1 VFFGMALLQVHQHL
15 VGQLPDGQLVLSR
28 DLQGGQQPLEDR
40 VPDVAFRGRHVGAG
54 VQDHVATGDQPVV
67 ASLALVL
74 GIDLDAA
81 VAQGRIV
88 ANFAFPHARP
98 DRLAEHP
105 GEFVDQSIGVDADRH
120 QGDPQPD
127 VVAVAR
133 AEPTGARLLLLEML
147 PVGRVLEPVHP
158 AGVGEPRP
166 LCRWH
171 GVARISRKI
180 DMLSRDLVGIPR
192 GGFRARST
200 RSAIA
205 VPSGVFLRRCPS
217 SSEREPRDVKTTAT
231 RGGLRGG

>member
-1 VFFGMALLQVHQHL
+1 M
-15 VGQLPDGQLVLSR
+15 
-28 DLQGGQQPLEDR
+28 
-40 VPDVAFRGRHVGAG
+40 AFRGRHVGAG
-54 VQDHVATGDQPVV
+54 VQDHVAAGDQPVV

-74 GIDLDAA
+74 GLDLDA
-81 VAQGRIV
+81 VVPQGRI
-88 ANFAFPHARP
+88 AADFAFPHARP

-133 AEPTGARLLLLEML
+133 AEPTGARLILLEML

-171 GVARISRKI
+171 GIARFSRKI
-180 DMLSRDLVGIPR
+180 NTLSRDLVDVPR
-192 GGFRARST
+192 SGFRANST
-200 RSAIA
+200 GSAIPGA
-205 VPSGVFLRRCPS
+205 ERRFPPTGVRQ
-217 SSEREPRDVKTTAT
+217 SSEREPKDVKTTAT
-231 RGGLRGG
+231 WGVLKGG